1 MKLYFCPGSR
11 AVRSAWLLFE
21 LDVDFEL
28 HRFERLG
35 DPAMRT
41 PEYLALNPNGRIPTL
56 EDDGQIIS
64 ESTAIAQ
71 YIAARYGQGRLVPE
85 VTSPDYGAYLQ
96 WLHYAEGM
104 IMPPMNNYVVE
115 TILLKPERRSEE
127 HANRAL
133 KLMNRTLQAVDA
145 QLEGRDY
152 LIGDFT
158 VADTITGHAC
168 VMCAK
173 FGVDMS
179 ALPNVKAYVDRLN
192 ARPALQKAFAL

>member
-1 MKLYFCPGSR
+1 MR
-11 AVRSAWLLFE
+11 AP
-21 LDVDFEL
+21 D
-28 HRFERLG
+28 
-35 DPAMRT
+35 
-41 PEYLALNPNGRIPTL
+41 YLAVSPNGRIPVL
-56 EDDGQIIS
+56 EDEGVVIS

-71 YIAARYGQGRLVPE
+71 YIAARYGAGRLVPD
-85 VTSPDYGAYLQ
+85 VGSPDFGPYLQ

-127 HANRAL
+127 HAQRAL
-133 KLMNRTLQAVDA
+133 KLMGRVLQAVNI

-168 VMCAK
+168 VMCDK
-173 FGVDMS
+173 FGVDLSGM
-179 ALPNVKAYVDRLN
+179 PNLKAYVDRLN